1 MFGISYLSFSDDIKV
16 KERMRSKRN
25 KKKQKV
31 GDNEEQESEFFEDAP
46 PFDENASF
54 YQMNLSRPL
63 LKVQLGHNIMIFDL
77 RNIRIHFHCVFI
89 CTVVTECLYSVHTN
103 YLQCLHVEFWDLKSL
118 QALSSLPGLKGS
130 TLVTAVSV

>member
-1 MFGISYLSFSDDIKV
+1 
-16 KERMRSKRN
+16 MRSKRN

-63 LKVQLGHNIMIFDL
+63 LKVQLRIKIMFSNLCKVSISL
-77 RNIRIHFHCVFI
+77 HCVFI
-89 CTVVTECLYSVHTN
+89 CTVVSE
-103 YLQCLHVEFWDLKSL
+103 SL
-118 QALSSLPGLKGS
+118 
-130 TLVTAVSV
+130 